1 MRYLLVDRISEW
13 RAGERI
19 KGVKNVA
26 MTEDFLEFHFPGNPV
41 MPGVLLLEA
50 LAQLAGW
57 LEAVSSDFDKWFL
70 LTKVSSGRF
79 YGFAL
84 PGDQVE
90 LEVTALP
97 EGAAGKRVYAGLGTV
112 RGKKKV
118 SARFEG
124 ELVSLGDLEDVA
136 AQRKLLETLTRE

>member
-1 MRYLLVDRISEW
+1 MRYLLIDRITEW
-13 RAGERI
+13 KAGERI
-19 KGVKNVA
+19 KGLKNVA

-57 LEAVSSDFDKWFL
+57 LEAVSSDFEKWFL
-70 LTKVSSGRF
+70 LTKVRSGRF

-90 LEVTALP
+90 LEVRALP
-97 EGAAGKRVYAGLGTV
+97 GPNADSRVYAGLGVV

-118 SARFEG
+118 SAQFEG
-124 ELVSLGDLEDVA
+124 ELVSLGDLEDIA
-136 AQRKLLETLTRE
+136 AQRKFLQILTRE